1 MLNLRQLEIFREVMR
16 TRTTVG
22 AAKSLRVSQ
31 PAVSNAIRQMESQVG
46 MALFERTGNRLVPTP
61 EAEEIF
67 RGSEAVFSLYHA
79 FSHRI
84 EGLRRREIGELRILA
99 TPPLAN
105 ALLPGALK
113 AFLKS
118 RPKVRVSV
126 DTRRVDGVIEGVETR
141 MADVGLAVMPPVRE
155 TLDSLHI
162 ASGQMVCAFPH
173 GHPLEEKLAIT
184 TDDLR
189 NYPLVVYEPK
199 SRFNLMLQRSYF
211 SAELHRNIVAEVRYS
226 SLGCL
231 LAEAGLG
238 VTIVDSFT
246 VMPGDRY
253 KLTYRPLHPLQEVHA
268 YAMVLSKEKPKRL
281 VSAFVEHIT
290 RLDRLSDIDTDSS
303 SV

>member
-22 AAKSLRVSQ
+22 AAKALRVSQ

-84 EGLRRREIGELRILA
+84 EGLRRREIGELRVLA

-105 ALLPGALK
+105 AILPQALRT
-113 AFLKS
+113 FLAT
-118 RPKVRVSV
+118 RPNVRVSV

-141 MADVGLAVMPPVRE
+141 MADIGLAVMPPDR
-155 TLDSLHI
+155 DNIDALHI
-162 ASGQMVCAFPH
+162 ATGQMVCAFPH
-173 GHPLEEKLAIT
+173 GHPLEEKLAVT
-184 TDDLR
+184 VDDLR
-189 NYPLVVYEPK
+189 KHPLVVYEPK

-231 LAEAGLG
+231 LAEAGIG

-246 VMPGDRY
+246 GMAGDRY
-253 KLTYRPLHPLQEVHA
+253 RLSYRPLHPVQEVKA
-268 YAMVLSKEKPKRL
+268 YAMVLRGERPKRL
-281 VSAFVEHIT
+281 VSAFLDQMA
-290 RLDRLSDIDTDSS
+290 RLESS
-303 SV
+303 EDAAG